1 MSMQDRPARPGRTK
15 PVPTADAGV
24 DPVEYRPTTTKPP
37 VAATRQSPLMEQENV
52 DVRTPA
58 TESSAKTEPLM
69 PLQPVTPGG
78 PQATVQLGVNVDPQI
93 AQLVMQI
100 KARTGLSKRAIV
112 EKAIRETWAT

>member
-24 DPVEYRPTTTKPP
+24 DPVDYRPSNIAPASTDTKP
-37 VAATRQSPLMEQENV
+37 APL
-52 DVRTPA
+52 
-58 TESSAKTEPLM
+58 TEPRKAAAPTPPTKPEL
-69 PLQPVTPGG
+69 PTPPQTVTPGG
-78 PQATVQLGVNVDPQI
+78 PQATVQLGVNVDPEI

-112 EKAIRETWAT
+112 EKAIRDTWAS